1 MLPLA
6 RWCLDELVKILERRQ
21 RTDHQVVLP
30 VLFYDTEEPSDVQK
44 QTGSYAKALDEHEER
59 FQEEMEKV
67 NKGRGALAET
77 GNLYGWGLIKQCGK
91 WVYHLPCQ
99 RSTCTYQQKQFF
111 LLLSI

>member
-21 RTDHQVVLP
+21 RTDQVVLP

-44 QTGSYAKALDEHEER
+44 QTGSYAKAFDEHEER

-67 NKGRGALAET
+67 
-77 GNLYGWGLIKQCGK
+77 GK
-91 WVYHLPCQ
+91 WREELLQ
-99 RSTCTYQQKQFF
+99 RLEIYMDEV
-111 LLLSI
+111 

>member
-67 NKGRGALAET
+67 
-77 GNLYGWGLIKQCGK
+77 GK
-91 WVYHLPCQ
+91 WREELLQ
-99 RSTCTYQQKQFF
+99 RLEIYMDGV
-111 LLLSI
+111 